1 MLVELYVFAFIIIM
15 YGTFTTLAII
25 GFNKL
30 RSTPNII
37 YPQNDHFI
45 SIVISARNE
54 ENTIEECIYEIEK
67 QHFSKN
73 KFELIL
79 IDDCSDDR
87 TYELAKQLLEKSSLS
102 YQIIKQEFHQG
113 KKQNLALA
121 IKKAKGEIIITSD
134 ADVIYRHPNWLQ
146 TISTYFN
153 NKSINLLIMPVD
165 FNTQSTL
172 LSIFQITENIALT
185 GVTAGFAGI
194 KKPFMC
200 NGANLAFKKSAYT
213 SVNGYDSHIQ
223 ISSGEDIFLLES
235 IKKTDPTSIHYSL
248 SRELIVKTNC
258 QNNIKAFINQRIRWA
273 SKIKSN
279 SSLINSFASFI
290 VLAANL
296 IFLALLVAILKK
308 SVILPYLSIFAL
320 AKFVFDFLLLFLA
333 SDFLGRIKYI
343 WWLIPFECIYW
354 MYTLYIGITSLFYK
368 PSWKGKKIR

>member
-37 YPQNDHFI
+37 YPQNNHFI

-67 QHFSKN
+67 QHFPKN

-79 IDDCSDDR
+79 IDDCSDDN
-87 TYELAKQLLEKSSLS
+87 TYELAQQILEKSGLS
-102 YQIIKQEFHQG
+102 YQIIKQETHQG

-121 IKKAKGEIIITSD
+121 IKKAKGEVIITSD

-146 TISTYFN
+146 TISTHFN
-153 NKSINLLIMPVD
+153 DQSINLLIMPVD

-185 GVTAGFAGI
+185 GITAGFAGI

-200 NGANLAFKKSAYT
+200 NGANLAFKKSAYA
-213 SVNGYDSHIQ
+213 SVNGYNSHIQ
-223 ISSGEDIFLLES
+223 LSSGEDIFLLES
-235 IKKTDPTSIHYSL
+235 IKKIDPTSIHYSL
-248 SRELIVKTNC
+248 LRELIVKTNC
-258 QNNIKAFINQRIRWA
+258 QNNLKGFINQRIRWA
-273 SKIKSN
+273 SKIKNNSN
-279 SSLINSFASFI
+279 LINSFASFI

-296 IFLALLVAILKK
+296 IFLALLVSILKK

>member
-30 RSTPNII
+30 RSAPNII
-37 YPQNDHFI
+37 YSQNDHFI

-87 TYELAKQLLEKSSLS
+87 TYELAKLILEKSSLS
-102 YQIIKQEFHQG
+102 YQIIKQEIHQG

-146 TISTYFN
+146 TISTHFN
-153 NKSINLLIMPVD
+153 DKSINLLIMPVD

-213 SVNGYDSHIQ
+213 SVNGYNSHIQ

-258 QNNIKAFINQRIRWA
+258 QNNLKAFINQRIRWA

-333 SDFLGRIKYI
+333 SDFLGRIKYF

>member
-37 YPQNDHFI
+37 YPQNNHFI

-54 ENTIEECIYEIEK
+54 ENTIVECIYEIEK
-67 QHFSKN
+67 QHFPKN

-79 IDDCSDDR
+79 IDDCSDDN
-87 TYELAKQLLEKSSLS
+87 TYELAQQILEKSGLS
-102 YQIIKQEFHQG
+102 YQIIKQEIHQG

-121 IKKAKGEIIITSD
+121 IKKAKGEVIITSD

-146 TISTYFN
+146 TISTHFN
-153 NKSINLLIMPVD
+153 DQSINLLIMPVD

-185 GVTAGFAGI
+185 GITAGFAGI

-213 SVNGYDSHIQ
+213 SVNGYNSHIQ
-223 ISSGEDIFLLES
+223 LSSGEDIFLLES
-235 IKKTDPTSIHYSL
+235 IKKIDPTSIHYSL
-248 SRELIVKTNC
+248 LRELIVKTNC
-258 QNNIKAFINQRIRWA
+258 QNNLKGFINQRIRWA
-273 SKIKSN
+273 SKIKNNSN
-279 SSLINSFASFI
+279 LINSFASFI

-296 IFLALLVAILKK
+296 IFLALLVSILKK

>member
-30 RSTPNII
+30 RSAPNII
-37 YPQNDHFI
+37 YSQNDHFI

-87 TYELAKQLLEKSSLS
+87 TYELAKLILEKSSLS
-102 YQIIKQEFHQG
+102 YQIIKQEIHQG

-146 TISTYFN
+146 TISTNFN
-153 NKSINLLIMPVD
+153 DKSINLLIMPVD

-213 SVNGYDSHIQ
+213 SVNGYNSHIQ

-258 QNNIKAFINQRIRWA
+258 QNNLKAFINQRIRWA

-354 MYTLYIGITSLFYK
+354 MYALYIGITSLFYK